1 MDWGI
6 LWQYRGALASGLRV
20 TIGVSVLG
28 IIGSTILGVLVGCLG
43 TLPSL
48 LLRRLTGLY
57 SEFLRNLPLIVKL
70 FFLYSIVE
78 SAGGVGGG
86 GGAGFASKRLHRRHN
101 AGRHPIR
108 GIGQLDAALSLGHN
122 YRQAFLYVVV
132 PQTARVMLPPMT
144 TQYVSV
150 IKNSSV
156 TALIS
161 MQDLTWQTQ
170 EINVETF
177 RGFEAATAT
186 TVLYIMVAM
195 VVIAGMTRLQARLAV
210 R

>member
-1 MDWGI
+1 
-6 LWQYRGALASGLRV
+6 V

-43 TLPSL
+43 TLPVF
-48 LLRRLTGLY
+48 LLRRATSLY
-57 SEFLRNLPLIVKL
+57 TEVLRNLPLLAKL
-70 FFLYSIVE
+70 FFLYFIVGLPALWAAVGALVLHQ
-78 SAGGVGGG
+78 SAYIADITTSG
-86 GGAGFASKRLHRRHN
+86 
-101 AGRHPIR
+101 IR
-108 GIGQLDAALSLGHN
+108 SVAAGQLDAALSLGHGTW
-122 YRQAFLYVVV
+122 QAFRYVIV
-132 PQTARVMLPPMT
+132 PQMVRIVLPPMT
-144 TQYVSV
+144 SQYVSV

-161 MQDLTWQTQ
+161 IQDLTFQTQ

-186 TVLYIMVAM
+186 TVLYMLVAA
-195 VVIAGMTRLQARLAV
+195 VVIALLTRLQRRMVV